1 MKTKE
6 HAQGPV
12 SGKTKDLL
20 FAVCKEAG
28 EKVAGEVLGK
38 GMNINDEQLA
48 LINKFALI
56 DLTTDEIYA
65 RKIRLANNAIDR
77 DVERFSEKLLEYFA
91 KTLPGKSLLL
101 GHKRDG
107 TGEGLFFA
115 AEIEK
120 MSLAD
125 ARKMTGEELH
135 LPDGMKE
142 VWFLN
147 TWFYTVKL
155 PSLDDFLKKIDA
167 GINRHASIGFS
178 AANVVKIADEDTGDV
193 IYWEYKGPGEAQE
206 GSLVY
211 LGAQRG
217 ATTTKGAKPDGV
229 HIEKEEEKP
238 KLQKTGKEERRMK
251 KVLVLLGLDESAS
264 EDSGVKALNLKLE
277 RLKFLEPLIANLGED
292 IDLAGLKKLKA
303 SAADGEAYRKSLID
317 DTLKFGVLI
326 KEVGEK
332 AEEQTSEGDF
342 LKTLP
347 IERLK
352 SQRDKFE
359 KKARE
364 DFPTDPMFKGKDE
377 TDRTTDDLDGKKKRP
392 STGGKKDYSNPAD
405 NDLFE
410 TVG

>member
-1 MKTKE
+1 MKIKE
-6 HAQGPV
+6 EEQGPV
-12 SGKTKDLL
+12 TGKLKNLV
-20 FAVCKEAG
+20 FALCKAAG
-28 EKVAGEVLGK
+28 EKVAGEGLGK
-38 GMNINDEQLA
+38 GATISDDQLA
-48 LINKFALI
+48 LINKFSLVELKA
-56 DLTTDEIYA
+56 DHVYA

-77 DVERFSEKLLEYFA
+77 DVERFSEKLLEDFV

-107 TGEGLFFA
+107 TGEGLFFD

-120 MSLAD
+120 MSLSE

-147 TWFYTVKL
+147 TWFYTIKL
-155 PSLDDFLKKIDA
+155 PSLEDFLKKIDA

-178 AANVVKIADEDTGDV
+178 AANVVKISDEDTGDV

-211 LGAQRG
+211 LGAQRA
-217 ATTTKGAKPDGV
+217 ATTTKGVKPDGV
-229 HIEKEEEKP
+229 NIEDEAEKTKLEKIKKEEK
-238 KLQKTGKEERRMK
+238 RMK
-251 KVLVLLGLDESAS
+251 KVLALLGLAESAS
-264 EDSGVKALNLKLE
+264 EDAGVKALNLKIE
-277 RLKFLEPLIANLGED
+277 RLKFLEPIIALLGED
-292 IDLAGLKKLKA
+292 ITIDGLKELKA
-303 SAADGEAYRKSLID
+303 SAADGEAYRDNLVK

-332 AEEQTSEGDF
+332 AEDQTSEGDF

-347 IERLK
+347 IDRLK

-364 DFPTDPMFKGKDE
+364 AFPTDPMFKGKDE
-377 TDRTTDDLDGKKKRP
+377 SDRTADDLKGKGKKP
-392 STGGKKDYSNPAD
+392 QTGGKKDYSTPAD

>member
-1 MKTKE
+1 MKTKQQE
-6 HAQGPV
+6 QGPV

-28 EKVAGEVLGK
+28 EKVAGEALGK
-38 GMNINDEQLA
+38 GMKINDEQLA

-56 DLTTDEIYA
+56 DLTADEVYA

-77 DVERFSEKLLEYFA
+77 DVERFSEKLLEDFA

-155 PSLDDFLKKIDA
+155 PSLEDFLKKIDA

-178 AANVVKIADEDTGDV
+178 AANVVKISDDDTGDV

-211 LGAQRG
+211 LGAQRA
-217 ATTTKGAKPDGV
+217 ATTTKGVKPDGV
-229 HIEKEEEKP
+229 HIEEDEKT
-238 KLQKTGKEERRMK
+238 KLQKIRKEEKRMK

-264 EDSGVKALNLKLE
+264 EDAGLKALNLKIE
-277 RLKFLEPLIANLGED
+277 RLKFLEPIIALLGEEIT
-292 IDLAGLKKLKA
+292 IDGLKELKA
-303 SAADGEAYRKSLID
+303 SAADGVAYRDNLVK

-377 TDRTTDDLDGKKKRP
+377 SDRATDDLKGKKKKP
-392 STGGKKDYSNPAD
+392 PTGGKKDYSNPEN